1 MGQKSC
7 IEVSPLA
14 LLGDLCPLIHELFG
28 IPEENILFLCL
39 GKYPDLTKPLSYY
52 TLKTYIFTQ
61 ICWPVESKE
70 QQLKVKNRKQ
80 VPIKTLNSILLIS
93 LEDRDEVTRMLTQ
106 ALSYYGNK
114 DEAIADVAHK
124 FKIAPGEVKTYLEQ
138 LRRDS
143 VSSIEGSNLGNSE
156 TVGNCFKHKK

>member
-14 LLGDLCPLIHELFG
+14 LLGDLCPLIHKLFG

-52 TLKTYIFTQ
+52 ALKTYIFTQ

-70 QQLKVKNRKQ
+70 QKQ
-80 VPIKTLNSILLIS
+80 APIESKEQPIKTLNQILLIS
-93 LEDRDEVTRMLTQ
+93 LEDREEVTRMLTQ
-106 ALSYYGNK
+106 ALSHYGNK

-124 FKIAPGEVKTYLEQ
+124 FKIAPLEVTAYLEQ

-143 VSSIEGSNLGNSE
+143 VSSIGG
-156 TVGNCFKHKK
+156 T